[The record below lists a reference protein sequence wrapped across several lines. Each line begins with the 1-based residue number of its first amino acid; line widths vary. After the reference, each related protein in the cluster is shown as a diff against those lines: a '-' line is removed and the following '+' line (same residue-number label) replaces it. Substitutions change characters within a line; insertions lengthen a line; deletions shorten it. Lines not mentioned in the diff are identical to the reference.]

1 MPCLSDYTVTLG
13 PSRIAEP
20 TVGLPT
26 GPFEIPFEIESYQKL
41 ANGTYGEGLFYLCG
55 YTGDLKP
62 LLDQHLEVRTS
73 SSRCASKE
81 VKDHEGNPCYCGY
94 VAEVYRCCGEYV
106 AWGWSNATLYNRIAV
121 TWSEGGL
128 TQITPYAQDRL
139 SMQTHGVRELVVP
152 LPASSLYTPAQY
164 AQRLLKELS
173 QPRPLLHNTYKCR
186 WNITYLRTQ
195 GYYTTLAWQTYHNT
209 CGLADTSAT
218 FAHAQRLGVG
228 FISDKLAINGSTGEP
243 SGPESQIG
251 EIGAHLLA
259 FQPGDLLIMS
269 GWSNPQNNIITTVT
283 DFIKDDF
290 ESVTTEGISTSG
302 NRIHDANN
310 SLIEFHPDELI
321 GVSGAGTGDL
331 DGYYWVRTENDGSS
345 LEVQHENFPSRGY
358 NGIPIT
364 ITHGVT
370 ITVPSNLAQ
379 ENPGAVVTIK
389 AWDQYLCQPICN
401 ECGKSWTAT
410 HLQIAVRRHGNP
422 TASISLRVKASC
434 TSATT
439 LAWAALHNSALGT
452 TIGTA
457 FAYHAVEL
465 STPITLAPGQCL
477 YVEAHIINA
486 LGANDYCEFGGN
498 LAQTN
503 SLRTLTGPDG
513 LTWSTTSYTTAVRLL
528 EYRSITQQL
537 FDLVGRGAFIA
548 SVAVLDELPFAAP
561 TYRSNYTSL
570 LYAIEQLLIMGAPEA
585 GALGARLQ
593 LLLDCNG
600 NAIIRT
606 EPAIDQEPCV
616 TLDCCS
622 CPDTALCQLTAGR
635 WLCPPPNANGEPAE
649 PPGVF
654 IDSLVVSY
662 KSCRVRFID
671 RDFSRTT
678 LSEAL
683 RYPGV
688 I

>member
-1 MPCLSDYTVTLG
+1 MPCLPDYTVTLS
-13 PSRIAEP
+13 PSRIAAPSGPP

-26 GPFEIPFEIESYQKL
+26 GGFEIESYQKL
-41 ANGTYGEGLFYLCG
+41 ANGAYGEGLFYLCG

-62 LLDQHLEVRTS
+62 LLDQHLEV
-73 SSRCASKE
+73 
-81 VKDHEGNPCYCGY
+81 KDAEGNPCYCGY
-94 VAEVYRCCGEYV
+94 VAETYRCCGEHV

-128 TQITPYAQDRL
+128 TQITPFAQDL
-139 SMQTHGVRELVVP
+139 VSMQTHGVRELVVP

-173 QPRPLLHNTYKCR
+173 QPRPVLHNTYKCR
-186 WNITYLRTQ
+186 CNITYLRTQ
-195 GYYTTLAWQTYHNT
+195 GYYTTLAWQTYHNP
-209 CGLADTSAT
+209 CGLADTGAT

-228 FISDKLAINGSTGEP
+228 FISDKLAINGSTDG
-243 SGPESQIG
+243 ESQIG
-251 EIGAHLLA
+251 EIGAHLLTFA
-259 FQPGDLLIMS
+259 PGDLLIMS
-269 GWSNPQNNIITTVT
+269 GWSNPQNNIVTTMT

-321 GVSGAGTGDL
+321 QVSGADTGDL
-331 DGYYWVRTENDGSS
+331 DGYYWVRTENDGSI

-370 ITVPSNLAQ
+370 INVPSNLAQ
-379 ENPGAVVTIK
+379 ENPGAVVTIM

-401 ECGKSWTAT
+401 ECGESWTAT

-477 YVEAHIINA
+477 YVEAHPIGPDGELA
-486 LGANDYCEFGGN
+486 EPSTSDYYEFGGS

-561 TYRSNYTSL
+561 TYRSGYTSL
-570 LYAIEQLLIMGAPEA
+570 LYAIEQLLIMGDP
-585 GALGARLQ
+585 GGNRLQ
-593 LLLDCNG
+593 LLLDCHG
-600 NAIIRT
+600 RAMIRT
-606 EPAIDQEPCV
+606 EPTIDSEAPT

-622 CPDTALCQLTAGR
+622 SPDQDLCDLTAGR
-635 WLCPPPNANGEPAE
+635 WLAPPIGMVDV
-649 PPGVF
+649 PGVF
-654 IDSLVVSY
+654 LDSFLVSY
-662 KSCRVRFID
+662 KSCRARFID
-671 RDFSRTT
+671 RDSGAPRARAT
-678 LSEAL
+678 LNEAL

>member
-1 MPCLSDYTVTLG
+1 MPCLSDYTITLT

-20 TVGLPT
+20 TVGLPD
-26 GPFEIPFEIESYQKL
+26 GGFEIESYQKL

-62 LLDQHLEVRTS
+62 LLDQHLEV
-73 SSRCASKE
+73 
-81 VKDHEGNPCYCGY
+81 KDAEGNPCYCGY

-121 TWSEGGL
+121 TWSEGGV
-128 TQITPYAQDRL
+128 TQITPFAQDLL

-173 QPRPLLHNTYKCR
+173 QPRPVLHNTYKCKC
-186 WNITYLRTQ
+186 NITYLRTQ

-209 CGLADTSAT
+209 CGLADTGAT

-228 FISDKLAINGSTGEP
+228 FMSDQMAINGSTDG
-243 SGPESQIG
+243 ESQIG

-269 GWSNPQNNIITTVT
+269 GWSNPQNNIVTTVT

-290 ESVTTEGISTSG
+290 EGVTSNGISTVA
-302 NRIHDANN
+302 NRIQDANN

-331 DGYYWVRTENDGSS
+331 DGHYWVRTENDGSI

-370 ITVPSNLAQ
+370 INVPSNLAQ
-379 ENPGAVVTIK
+379 ENPGPVVTIM

-401 ECGKSWTAT
+401 ECGESWTAT
-410 HLQIAVRRHGNP
+410 HLQIAVRRHGSP
-422 TASISLRVKASC
+422 TASIALLVKASC
-434 TSATT
+434 NGATA
-439 LAWAALHNSALGT
+439 LAWGALHNSALGT
-452 TIGTA
+452 AIGTT
-457 FAYHAVEL
+457 FAYHTVEL
-465 STPITLAPGQCL
+465 SAPITLVPGQCL
-477 YVEAHIINA
+477 YVEAHVINA
-486 LGANDYCEFGGN
+486 LSTSDYYEFGGS
-498 LAQTN
+498 LAQSS
-503 SLRTLTGPDG
+503 SLRALTGPDG
-513 LTWSTTSYTTAVRLL
+513 LMWRATSYTTAIRLL

-537 FDLVGRGAFIA
+537 FDLVGRGDFVT

-561 TYRSNYTSL
+561 TYRSGYTSL
-570 LYAIEQLLIMGAPEA
+570 LYAIEQLLMMGDPE
-585 GALGARLQ
+585 GNRLQ
-593 LLLDCNG
+593 LGLDCNG

-606 EPAIDQEPCV
+606 EPAIDQEPCT

-622 CPDTALCQLTAGR
+622 CPDAALYQLTAGR
-635 WLCPPPNANGEPAE
+635 WLCPPSDVVDV
-649 PPGVF
+649 PGVF
-654 IDSLVVSY
+654 VDSLVVSY
-662 KSCRVRFID
+662 KNCRVRFID

>member
-1 MPCLSDYTVTLG
+1 MPCLPEHTVTLS

-20 TVGLPT
+20 TVGLPD
-26 GPFEIPFEIESYQKL
+26 GGFEIESYQKL

-62 LLDQHLEVRTS
+62 LLDQHLEV
-73 SSRCASKE
+73 
-81 VKDHEGNPCYCGY
+81 KDAEGNPCYCGY

-139 SMQTHGVRELVVP
+139 SIQTHGVRELVVP

-173 QPRPLLHNTYKCR
+173 QPRPVLHNTYKCKC
-186 WNITYLRTQ
+186 NITYLRTQ

-209 CGLADTSAT
+209 CGLADTGAT
-218 FAHAQRLGVG
+218 FTHAQRLGVG
-228 FISDKLAINGSTGEP
+228 FISDKLAINGSTDG
-243 SGPESQIG
+243 ESQIG

-269 GWSNPQNNIITTVT
+269 GWRNPQNNIITTLT
-283 DFIKDDF
+283 DFIKDDY

-302 NRIHDANN
+302 NRIHDVNN
-310 SLIEFHPDELI
+310 RLTEFHPDELI

-331 DGYYWVRTENDGSS
+331 DGHYWVRAENDGSI

-370 ITVPSNLAQ
+370 INVPSNLAQ
-379 ENPGAVVTIK
+379 ENPGPVVTIM

-401 ECGKSWTAT
+401 ECGESWTAT
-410 HLQIAVRRHGNP
+410 HLQIAVRRHGSP
-422 TASISLRVKASC
+422 TASIRLRVKESC
-434 TSATT
+434 GSTT
-439 LAWAALHNSALGT
+439 YLAWGALHNGAMGT
-452 TIGTA
+452 TIGTT
-457 FAYHAVEL
+457 FSYHTIEL
-465 STPITLAPGQCL
+465 SASITLSPGQCL

-486 LGANDYCEFGGN
+486 LGASDYYEFGGS

-513 LTWSTTSYTTAVRLL
+513 LTWSATSYTTAVRLL
-528 EYRSITQQL
+528 EYRSLTQQL

-561 TYRSNYTSL
+561 TYRSGYTSL
-570 LYAIEQLLIMGAPEA
+570 LYAIEQLLIMGSPEA

-593 LLLDCNG
+593 LQLDCKG
-600 NAIIRT
+600 NATIRT
-606 EPAIDQEPCV
+606 EPAIDQEPCI

-622 CPDTALCQLTAGR
+622 YPDALLCDLRAGR
-635 WLCPPPNANGEPAE
+635 WLCPPADVVDV
-649 PPGVF
+649 PGVF

-662 KSCRVRFID
+662 KNCRTRFID
-671 RDFSRTT
+671 RDFSRTN